1 MAYLKILLPFNFTE
15 NDNKALDFAIRT
27 YAGHED
33 AHITLYNAHTPAPDI
48 DMRSDPVMERMR
60 SHLDYLLKQIFDQ
73 ENALK
78 KAKDKLLE
86 SGLSS
91 DRVKYIFEPSKKD
104 IAGDIIDQVSKGNFD
119 VVILNRKPTKITRF
133 FTRSVFFKV
142 VSTAKNVTVCVVN

>member
-60 SHLDYLLKQIFDQ
+60 SHLDGHR
-73 ENALK
+73 K
-78 KAKDKLLE
+78 K
-86 SGLSS
+86 S
-91 DRVKYIFEPSKKD
+91 R
-104 IAGDIIDQVSKGNFD
+104 
-119 VVILNRKPTKITRF
+119 
-133 FTRSVFFKV
+133 
-142 VSTAKNVTVCVVN
+142 